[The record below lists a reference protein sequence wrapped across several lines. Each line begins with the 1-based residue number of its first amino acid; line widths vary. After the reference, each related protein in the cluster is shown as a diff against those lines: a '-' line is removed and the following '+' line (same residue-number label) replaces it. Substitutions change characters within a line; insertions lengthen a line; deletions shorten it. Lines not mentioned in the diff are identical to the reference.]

1 MGRIHNLLTLLS
13 GLFFKLNHT
22 FKPIHGSDT
31 IQKPDINNDIHYVN
45 MSIDIINNNGYVII
59 DIISIIFMAMK
70 RLILKIYSIVKI
82 IKGFSKAVFNSRQI

>member
-1 MGRIHNLLTLLS
+1 
-13 GLFFKLNHT
+13 
-22 FKPIHGSDT
+22 
-31 IQKPDINNDIHYVN
+31 

-82 IKGFSKAVFNSRQI
+82 IKKILKSGFQLQTNMRNASITHTTIAMMMATIVI